1 MRLQDKST
9 GKWYDV
15 GIDEVTEI
23 EEEKYDTELRNN
35 LKTAEFEL
43 VYKPDS
49 EDIMGFWETQSKK
62 VIDFTRRLMKIK
74 PKPQTEILH
83 AVYVKKYDPNTQTAI
98 CINSWGR
105 FYKPNV
111 SIDIKDIRQLY
122 RVNCSA
128 TRLLD
133 L

>member
-1 MRLQDKST
+1 MRLQDKLS

-83 AVYVKKYDPNTQTAI
+83 A
-98 CINSWGR
+98 
-105 FYKPNV
+105 
-111 SIDIKDIRQLY
+111 
-122 RVNCSA
+122 RVCSEI
-128 TRLLD
+128 
-133 L
+133 